1 MNSMNQLQICIV
13 VSLVCLNV
21 ISCSFVG
28 VPWQLSAASAA
39 GDLISTQQ
47 TGKTL
52 SENVASSALQRDCKW
67 GRVFLGW
74 QPCLTKKELI
84 DNLMKMNCDTYS
96 WNFLNI
102 PYCREND

>member
-1 MNSMNQLQICIV
+1 MNSMNQLRICIV

-52 SENVASSALQRDCKW
+52 SENVSIRKGKYGPYVMVKKPGLKKPI
-67 GRVFLGW
+67 FLKIKDKNIDEITIDW
-74 QPCLTKKELI
+74 VN
-84 DNLMKMNCDTYS
+84 DNL
-96 WNFLNI
+96 L
-102 PYCREND
+102 